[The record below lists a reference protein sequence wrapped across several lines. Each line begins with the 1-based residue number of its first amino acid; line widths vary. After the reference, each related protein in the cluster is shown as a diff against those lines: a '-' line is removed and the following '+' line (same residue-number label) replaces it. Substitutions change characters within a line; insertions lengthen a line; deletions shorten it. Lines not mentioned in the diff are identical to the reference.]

1 MSLWKLFSGPT
12 PEKLAHRAETLLNA
26 KQWGPAKVALERAL
40 EKAVDPELKTH
51 LQAEIQICC
60 DHLAQDH
67 LSQAAALA
75 EGGHAHDAAELYR
88 LAMEIARDP
97 RLKAKADEGLE
108 RILSA
113 AAPVSADPVY
123 YSPTPAESGRDDGL
137 GRGSDAD
144 DQATFWALIGTL
156 PEDMQDAYE
165 AYGEPFRSG
174 YLALNRGDFERAA
187 HLLSEAHEKH
197 SQAGT
202 YILLELAAAY
212 THTGHAAEARDLLNE
227 FLHYHPDILPA
238 YQLYCDLLWETSD
251 FEMVDTLL
259 ARVPPE
265 LVDTVAMVLL
275 RGENYLRAGS
285 FDAGIAYL
293 EEVLASFGWSDPVAE
308 LLATLFTEAG
318 HSTRARSLYGEIMQR
333 CQSCHSRVDPM
344 VKHNYAELSFADGQR
359 DTQLLELYLSL
370 AQEVPDRADL
380 YFRRVSAIYAEQGH
394 TAEAKRF
401 EALARDSLN
410 R

>member
-12 PEKLAHRAETLLNA
+12 PEKLTRRAETLMNA

-51 LQAEIQICC
+51 LQAGIRTCC

-67 LSQAAALA
+67 LAQAVTLA
-75 EGGHAHDAAELYR
+75 EGGHQREAAELYR
-88 LAMEIARDP
+88 LAMEVARDP
-97 RLKAKADEGLE
+97 RLQAEADEGLE

-113 AAPVSADPVY
+113 VAPDSADPVY
-123 YSPTPAESGRDDGL
+123 YSPAPTAPRRDDGH
-137 GRGSDAD
+137 GKGSETEDE
-144 DQATFWALIGTL
+144 ATFWALIGTL

-174 YLALNRGDFERAA
+174 YLALNRGDFGQAA
-187 HLLSEAHEKH
+187 HLLGEAHQAH

-212 THTGHAAEARDLLNE
+212 THTGRTSEARDLLNE
-227 FLHYHPDILPA
+227 FLNYHPDILPA

-251 FEMVDTLL
+251 FDMVEALL

-265 LVDTVAMVLL
+265 LVDTVALVLL
-275 RGENYLRAGS
+275 RGENFLRSGRLE
-285 FDAGIAYL
+285 AGIAYL

-308 LLATLFTEAG
+308 LLATFFTEAG
-318 HSTRARSLYGEIMQR
+318 DRPRARSLYGEIIQR

-344 VKHNYAELSFADGQR
+344 VKHNYAELCFADGQR

-370 AQEVPDRADL
+370 AQEAPDQADR
-380 YFRRVSAIYAEQGH
+380 YFRRVSAIYAEKGH
-394 TAEAKRF
+394 TAEAERF
-401 EALARDSLN
+401 ETLARRSLK